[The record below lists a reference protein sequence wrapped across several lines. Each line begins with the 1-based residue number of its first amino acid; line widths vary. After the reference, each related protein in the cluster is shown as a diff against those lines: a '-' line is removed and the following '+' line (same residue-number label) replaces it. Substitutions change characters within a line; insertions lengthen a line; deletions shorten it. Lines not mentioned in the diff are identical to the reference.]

1 MTEDAV
7 EQADLTPDLEQ
18 GAHWSEYW
26 EQDYDYKRPKQGDLV
41 MGIILEVRPE
51 AVLIDIGA
59 KRDGFVSARDLGR
72 LDNEILAGLS
82 VGDEVPVFV
91 LSSSNSS
98 GELILSLSK
107 GRELDEWHEA
117 ERLLEADEVLELQV
131 SGYNSGGVTVTFG
144 QLIGFVPASH
154 LVGYARGMSDQDK
167 GDWLGSLPGKVLRLK
182 LLEVSQ
188 PKRRLVLSQRKAERV
203 YRRQRREELLENLA
217 VGDVVSG
224 KVSSLAGFGA
234 FVDIGGADGLVHISE
249 ISHEMV
255 NDPKEVLK
263 IGQEVRVRV
272 IKLDPER
279 ERIGLSIKQLQPS
292 PWDEIYTRLFAG
304 QVVPATIVNVAPF
317 GAFARIEAGL
327 VGLIH
332 VSRLTDRSVSHPSEV
347 VSSGDEVTVRV
358 VGIDAGRQRIALSM
372 RDVPQ
377 GEATEDV
384 VVDWVVGDEQ
394 QEDTLAL
401 EDTASEDDDSS
412 GHSED
417 LISQVAEAL

>member
-1 MTEDAV
+1 MTEGTA
-7 EQADLTPDLEQ
+7 EQADLTSELEQ
-18 GAHWSEYW
+18 GVHWSEYW
-26 EQDYDYKRPKQGDLV
+26 ERDYDYKRPKQGDLV
-41 MGIILEVRPE
+41 MGTILEVRPE

-59 KRDGFVSARDLGR
+59 KRDGFVSARDLGK

-107 GRELDEWHEA
+107 GKELDEWHEA

-154 LVGYARGMSDQDK
+154 LVGYSRGVSDQDK
-167 GDWLGSLPGKVLRLK
+167 DDWLGSLPGKVLRLK

-203 YRRQRREELLENLA
+203 YRHQRRDELLANLA

-249 ISHEMV
+249 ISHEVV

-292 PWDEIYTRLFAG
+292 PWDEIYTRIFAG
-304 QVVPATIVNVAPF
+304 QIVSATIVNVAPF
-317 GAFARIEAGL
+317 GAFARIETGL

-332 VSRLTDRSVSHPSEV
+332 ISRLTDHAVSHASEV
-347 VSSGDEVTVRV
+347 VSPGDEVTVRV
-358 VGIDAGRQRIALSM
+358 VGIDASRQRIALSM
-372 RDVPQ
+372 RDVPT
-377 GEATEDV
+377 GEAAQDV
-384 VVDWVVGDEQ
+384 AVDWVVGDDQNKEVLN
-394 QEDTLAL
+394 QEDEVSGDDVYSDYDEDQTLEVVETL
-401 EDTASEDDDSS
+401 
-412 GHSED
+412 
-417 LISQVAEAL
+417 